1 MTATL
6 DEFEHYI
13 HKATPAD
20 TEKDCNTKRRKLS
33 HDMCEEKILI
43 KHLTKTLKEEKA
55 KQKWQT
61 ETRQTRKNQFRQN
74 LQLDTRNRFA
84 ALQNTRDEVLD
95 KEAKNYKEK
104 EILIHRHQTPVYRK
118 QNHRPNPVINNFPEN
133 DYPYKEQIQ
142 EIVNKVTQCKTVRKR
157 S

>member
-1 MTATL
+1 
-6 DEFEHYI
+6 
-13 HKATPAD
+13 
-20 TEKDCNTKRRKLS
+20 
-33 HDMCEEKILI
+33 MCEKKILI

-104 EILIHRHQTPVYRK
+104 ET
-118 QNHRPNPVINNFPEN
+118 
-133 DYPYKEQIQ
+133 
-142 EIVNKVTQCKTVRKR
+142 
-157 S
+157 

>member
-1 MTATL
+1 
-6 DEFEHYI
+6 
-13 HKATPAD
+13 
-20 TEKDCNTKRRKLS
+20 
-33 HDMCEEKILI
+33 MCEEKILI
-43 KHLTKTLKEEKA
+43 KHLTKTFKEEKA

-104 EILIHRHQTPVYRK
+104 EI
-118 QNHRPNPVINNFPEN
+118 
-133 DYPYKEQIQ
+133 
-142 EIVNKVTQCKTVRKR
+142 
-157 S
+157 

>member
-1 MTATL
+1 
-6 DEFEHYI
+6 
-13 HKATPAD
+13 
-20 TEKDCNTKRRKLS
+20 
-33 HDMCEEKILI
+33 MCEKKILI

-104 EILIHRHQTPVYRK
+104 EI
-118 QNHRPNPVINNFPEN
+118 
-133 DYPYKEQIQ
+133 
-142 EIVNKVTQCKTVRKR
+142 
-157 S
+157 

>member
-1 MTATL
+1 
-6 DEFEHYI
+6 
-13 HKATPAD
+13 
-20 TEKDCNTKRRKLS
+20 
-33 HDMCEEKILI
+33 MCEKKILI

-61 ETRQTRKNQFRQN
+61 KTRQTRKNQFRQN

-104 EILIHRHQTPVYRK
+104 EI
-118 QNHRPNPVINNFPEN
+118 
-133 DYPYKEQIQ
+133 
-142 EIVNKVTQCKTVRKR
+142 
-157 S
+157 

>member
-1 MTATL
+1 
-6 DEFEHYI
+6 
-13 HKATPAD
+13 
-20 TEKDCNTKRRKLS
+20 
-33 HDMCEEKILI
+33 MCEKKILI

-118 QNHRPNPVINNFPEN
+118 QNHRPNPVINHFPEN
-133 DYPYKEQIQ
+133 DYLYKEQIQ
-142 EIVNKVTQCKTVRKR
+142 EIVNIVTQCKTVRKR

>member
-1 MTATL
+1 
-6 DEFEHYI
+6 
-13 HKATPAD
+13 
-20 TEKDCNTKRRKLS
+20 
-33 HDMCEEKILI
+33 MCEEKILI

-142 EIVNKVTQCKTVRKR
+142 EIVNIVTQCKTVRKR

>member
-1 MTATL
+1 
-6 DEFEHYI
+6 
-13 HKATPAD
+13 
-20 TEKDCNTKRRKLS
+20 
-33 HDMCEEKILI
+33 MCEKKILI

-55 KQKWQT
+55 KQQWQT

-104 EILIHRHQTPVYRK
+104 EI
-118 QNHRPNPVINNFPEN
+118 
-133 DYPYKEQIQ
+133 
-142 EIVNKVTQCKTVRKR
+142 
-157 S
+157 

>member
-1 MTATL
+1 
-6 DEFEHYI
+6 
-13 HKATPAD
+13 
-20 TEKDCNTKRRKLS
+20 
-33 HDMCEEKILI
+33 MCEKKLLI

-104 EILIHRHQTPVYRK
+104 EI
-118 QNHRPNPVINNFPEN
+118 
-133 DYPYKEQIQ
+133 
-142 EIVNKVTQCKTVRKR
+142 
-157 S
+157 

>member
-1 MTATL
+1 
-6 DEFEHYI
+6 
-13 HKATPAD
+13 
-20 TEKDCNTKRRKLS
+20 
-33 HDMCEEKILI
+33 MCDKKILI

-104 EILIHRHQTPVYRK
+104 EI
-118 QNHRPNPVINNFPEN
+118 
-133 DYPYKEQIQ
+133 
-142 EIVNKVTQCKTVRKR
+142 
-157 S
+157 

>member
-1 MTATL
+1 
-6 DEFEHYI
+6 
-13 HKATPAD
+13 
-20 TEKDCNTKRRKLS
+20 
-33 HDMCEEKILI
+33 MCEKKILI

-61 ETRQTRKNQFRQN
+61 ETRQTRKNQVRQN

-104 EILIHRHQTPVYRK
+104 EI
-118 QNHRPNPVINNFPEN
+118 
-133 DYPYKEQIQ
+133 
-142 EIVNKVTQCKTVRKR
+142 
-157 S
+157 